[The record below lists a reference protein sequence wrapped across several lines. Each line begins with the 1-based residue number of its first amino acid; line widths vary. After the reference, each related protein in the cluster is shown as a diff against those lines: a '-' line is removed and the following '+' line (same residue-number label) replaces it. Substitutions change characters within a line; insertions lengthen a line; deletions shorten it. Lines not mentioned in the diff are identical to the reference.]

1 MEKTQWA
8 FILALQLSGR
18 AQQVY
23 MAMDITDTADYE
35 AVKKAVLKWY
45 DVSEELYSSKF
56 RLRTKKKEE
65 SWPPT

>member
-1 MEKTQWA
+1 
-8 FILALQLSGR
+8 
-18 AQQVY
+18 
-23 MAMDITDTADYE
+23 MAMDITDMADYE